1 MVRDG
6 PTALLTMRGLET
18 IAALVFRRFLRASDM
33 FGDPRTRSIA
43 TRLFISATLLS
54 VSVLLIAGV
63 ILTAVYRTSAES
75 AFDERLGVYL
85 RALVADL
92 ASGAPGDDA
101 KSEARSDARPE
112 TGQLGDPQFELT
124 LSGWYWQITRLDGSK
139 PDIKASRSLFAAR
152 LPRLADSGVV
162 AGLGGARRGYAK
174 GPDDRPLRIVERI
187 IDTGDQG
194 VYLVQVAA
202 TTEEIEAQM
211 TDFEI
216 DLSITFAILAVMLV
230 GSSALQLR
238 YGLQPLRRLQDGV
251 IAIRRGD
258 HDTIEGVYPRD
269 IAPLAGELNLMI
281 EANRDVVERA
291 RTQVGN
297 LAHALKTPL
306 SVIVNEAAR
315 EPGAFSLK
323 VSEQATIMRD
333 QVAYYLER
341 ARAAVSARKIGS
353 ATEVGPVVD
362 GLVRTFEKI
371 YQDRAVTFE
380 AEGGAGI
387 RFLGEKQDLEEMIGN
402 LVDNAGKW
410 AASAVRIGI
419 AAETDAISKRAAF
432 TVTIDDDG
440 PGLDPSQR
448 AAAIRRGERLDESK
462 PGSGLGLSI
471 VDDLAR
477 IYGGAFTLETSPAS
491 GLRAALRLP
500 AT

>member
-1 MVRDG
+1 M
-6 PTALLTMRGLET
+6 
-18 IAALVFRRFLRASDM
+18 I
-33 FGDPRTRSIA
+33 GDPRTRSLA
-43 TRLFISATLLS
+43 TRLFISATVLS
-54 VSVLLIAGV
+54 VTILLIAGL
-63 ILTAVYRTSAES
+63 ILTAVYRTSAEA

-92 ASGAPGDDA
+92 ASASPGDTD
-101 KSEARSDARPE
+101 SRPE
-112 TGQLGDPQFELT
+112 SGQLADPQFELT

-139 PDIKASRSLFAAR
+139 PDIRASRSLFAAR
-152 LPRLADSGVV
+152 LPRLADSGVP
-162 AGLGGARRGYAK
+162 AAMGGARRGYAK

-194 VYLVQVAA
+194 IYLVQVAA

-211 TDFEI
+211 TQFEF
-216 DLSITFAILAVMLV
+216 DLTITFIILAVMLV

-238 YGLQPLRRLQDGV
+238 YGLQPLRRLQEGV

-258 HDTIEGVYPRD
+258 SEKIEGVFPRD

-281 EANRDVVERA
+281 GANRDVVERA

-315 EPGAFSLK
+315 ENGPFSAK
-323 VSEQATIMRD
+323 VSEQATVMRD

-341 ARAAVSARKIGS
+341 ARAAVSAGKIGS
-353 ATEVGPVVD
+353 ATEVEPVVG

-371 YQDRAVTFE
+371 YQDRALTFLK
-380 AEGGAGI
+380 AGGDGI

-410 AASAVRIGI
+410 AHSTVSIGI
-419 AAETDAISKRAAF
+419 MGETDKISERAYF
-432 TVTIDDDG
+432 KVTIDDDG
-440 PGLDPSQR
+440 PGLDPGQR
-448 AAAIRRGERLDESK
+448 AAAIKRGQRLDESK

-477 IYGGAFTLETSPAS
+477 IYGGSFTLDESPAS
-491 GLRAALRLP
+491 GLRAELRLP
-500 AT
+500 AS

>member
-1 MVRDG
+1 
-6 PTALLTMRGLET
+6 
-18 IAALVFRRFLRASDM
+18 M
-33 FGDPRTRSIA
+33 FGDPRTRSLA
-43 TRLFISATLLS
+43 TRLFISATVLS
-54 VSVLLIAGV
+54 VTILLIAGL
-63 ILTAVYRTSAES
+63 ILTAVYRTSAEA

-92 ASGAPGDDA
+92 ASASPGDDA
-101 KSEARSDARPE
+101 KSDRPE
-112 TGQLGDPQFELT
+112 SGQLADPQFELT
-124 LSGWYWQITRLDGSK
+124 LSGWYWQITRLDGPK

-152 LPRLADSGVV
+152 LPRLADSGVP
-162 AGLGGARRGYAK
+162 AELGGSRRGYAN

-211 TDFEI
+211 LQFEI
-216 DLSITFAILAVMLV
+216 DLTITFAILAVMLV

-238 YGLQPLRRLQDGV
+238 YGLQPLRRLQEGV

-258 HDTIEGVYPRD
+258 NEKIEGIFPRD

-315 EPGAFSLK
+315 EQGGFAAK
-323 VSEQATIMRD
+323 VSEQATMMRD

-353 ATEVGPVVD
+353 ATEVEPVVR

-371 YQDRAVTFE
+371 YHDRGLVFVE
-380 AEGGAGI
+380 EGGAGI

-410 AASAVRIGI
+410 AQSTVSIGI
-419 AAETDAISKRAAF
+419 SGETDKISERAYF
-432 TVTIDDDG
+432 RVTIDDDG
-440 PGLDPSQR
+440 PGLDPGLR
-448 AAAIRRGERLDESK
+448 AAAIKRGQRLDESK

-477 IYGGAFTLETSPAS
+477 IYGGAFTLETSPTS
-491 GLRAALRLP
+491 GLRAELRLP
-500 AT
+500 AS

>member
-1 MVRDG
+1 
-6 PTALLTMRGLET
+6 
-18 IAALVFRRFLRASDM
+18 M
-33 FGDPRTRSIA
+33 FGDPRTRSLA
-43 TRLFISATLLS
+43 TRLFISATVLS
-54 VSVLLIAGV
+54 VTILLIAGL
-63 ILTAVYRTSAES
+63 ILTAVYRTSTEG

-92 ASGAPGDDA
+92 ATASPGDDA
-101 KSEARSDARPE
+101 KSERPE
-112 TGQLGDPQFELT
+112 SGQLADPQFELT

-139 PDIKASRSLFAAR
+139 PDIKSSRSLFAAR
-152 LPRLADSGVV
+152 LPKLADSGVP
-162 AGLGGARRGYAK
+162 AGLGGSRRGYAN
-174 GPDDRPLRIVERI
+174 GPDERPLRIVERI

-211 TDFEI
+211 SQFVF
-216 DLSITFAILAVMLV
+216 DLTITFAVLAVMLV

-238 YGLQPLRRLQDGV
+238 YGLQPLRRLQEGV

-258 HDTIEGVYPRD
+258 NEKIDGVFPRD

-306 SVIVNEAAR
+306 SVIVNEATR
-315 EPGAFSLK
+315 EPGPFAAK
-323 VSEQATIMRD
+323 VSEQATMMRD

-353 ATEVGPVVD
+353 ATEVEPVVR

-371 YQDRAVTFE
+371 YQDRGLTFRE
-380 AEGGAGI
+380 EGGAGI

-410 AASAVRIGI
+410 AQSTVLIGI
-419 AAETDAISKRAAF
+419 SGETDKVSERAYF
-432 TVTIDDDG
+432 RVTIDDDG
-440 PGLDPSQR
+440 PGLDPALR
-448 AAAIRRGERLDESK
+448 ASAIKRGQRLDESK

-477 IYGGAFTLETSPAS
+477 IYGGAVTLETSPAA
-491 GLRAALRLP
+491 GLRAELRLP
-500 AT
+500 AS